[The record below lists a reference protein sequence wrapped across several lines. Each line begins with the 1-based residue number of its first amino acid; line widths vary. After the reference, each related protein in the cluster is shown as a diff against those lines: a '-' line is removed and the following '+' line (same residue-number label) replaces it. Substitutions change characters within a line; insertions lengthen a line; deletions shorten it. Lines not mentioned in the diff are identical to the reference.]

1 MVEAGTFLGVQAAP
15 EDKAA
20 SEQISKCKFVGLGSM
35 HEIAT
40 AIARCAEERAW
51 RRCDY
56 FETADIVAGSA
67 LLMC

>member
-1 MVEAGTFLGVQAAP
+1 MELMSAISASRRLRPLGLQTPDMAA
-15 EDKAA
+15 
-20 SEQISKCKFVGLGSM
+20 LGSE